1 MSTETLNN
9 LDEIPIPNY
18 DDYFSEIK
26 SVDYSKYF
34 NLRLLFESSR
44 GCWWGE
50 RHHCTFCGLNGETMK
65 HRSKSFQRVISE
77 LEEFE
82 SKYSGHTISVV
93 DNILDMGYFKDLI
106 PELKSNNKK
115 YDLFYEVKAN
125 LKKEQISALSDV
137 GIRMIQPGIESLSSE
152 VLKEMNKGVSAL
164 QNIQLMKW
172 SKEAGVLPIWNFL
185 WGFPKERPEEY
196 KKMNTIADKI
206 FHLSPPKSY
215 ATIRIDRFSPN
226 HSEYKKM
233 GYDEIYPYPSYKYV
247 YSSLSD
253 DTINNLAYFFDYKS
267 PNKENVPVYTKEL
280 SLKIKEWNIA
290 FDESELF
297 YVNIQDV
304 MLVCDTR
311 SNRPTQIYTISKLC
325 SKIIELTDRAIP
337 INEITHKLQSE
348 TNTNSHDINNALQY
362 LCSKDL
368 IIEDETK
375 VLSLV
380 VKLNDRY
387 KPNVKSLKKMYE
399 WLEQNA
405 TLDSQDNFIIS
416 HSQIGLTP
424 QPS

>member
-1 MSTETLNN
+1 
-9 LDEIPIPNY
+9 
-18 DDYFSEIK
+18 
-26 SVDYSKYF
+26 
-34 NLRLLFESSR
+34 
-44 GCWWGE
+44 
-50 RHHCTFCGLNGETMK
+50 
-65 HRSKSFQRVISE
+65 
-77 LEEFE
+77 
-82 SKYSGHTISVV
+82 
-93 DNILDMGYFKDLI
+93 
-106 PELKSNNKK
+106 
-115 YDLFYEVKAN
+115 
-125 LKKEQISALSDV
+125 
-137 GIRMIQPGIESLSSE
+137 
-152 VLKEMNKGVSAL
+152 
-164 QNIQLMKW
+164 
-172 SKEAGVLPIWNFL
+172 
-185 WGFPKERPEEY
+185 
-196 KKMNTIADKI
+196 
-206 FHLSPPKSY
+206 
-215 ATIRIDRFSPN
+215 
-226 HSEYKKM
+226 
-233 GYDEIYPYPSYKYV
+233 
-247 YSSLSD
+247 
-253 DTINNLAYFFDYKS
+253 
-267 PNKENVPVYTKEL
+267 
-280 SLKIKEWNIA
+280 
-290 FDESELF
+290 
-297 YVNIQDV
+297 